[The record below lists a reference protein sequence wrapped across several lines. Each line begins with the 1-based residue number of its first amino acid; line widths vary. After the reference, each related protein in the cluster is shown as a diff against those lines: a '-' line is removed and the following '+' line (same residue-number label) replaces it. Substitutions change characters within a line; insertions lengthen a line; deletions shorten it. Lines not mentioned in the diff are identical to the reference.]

1 MSTIGIVNGT
11 PVGEALVARLG
22 TDGRKVVSGV
32 DASSLKRICAE
43 ARLVLVDASRSDLG
57 PLLRQLGE
65 HLDPNH
71 LVAHTVHGLGQEG
84 RVSQLIEAESA
95 VKRVGVL
102 AGPLLVSA
110 LRAGTPTAA
119 VIASHHP
126 EVTEEFAAALSTKNL
141 RVYRS
146 RDAEGVELCASLSEL
161 AVVAC
166 AMVDALSLGA
176 PARALLVTRVVR
188 ELGRLVALIGGDPGT
203 ANGLAGLGDL
213 LVRGADPTTP
223 PYQAGVALATG
234 GEPDAAT
241 FESLQRTAARLAVI
255 NAGRKVSAHVFHG
268 IAAALTER
276 VEPAVLIGQLM
287 SIRVLDE

>member
-1 MSTIGIVNGT
+1 MSVLGIVNGT

-32 DASSLKRICAE
+32 DAPSLKRMCAE
-43 ARLVLVDASRSDLG
+43 ARLILVDAHRAELL
-57 PLLRQLGE
+57 PLLRRLGE
-65 HLDPNH
+65 YLEPNH

-84 RVSQLIEAESA
+84 RVSLLIETESA
-95 VKRVGVL
+95 CRRVGVL

-126 EVTEEFAAALSTKNL
+126 EVTEEFASALSTKHL

-146 RDAEGVELCASLSEL
+146 RDAEGVELCASLTEL

-166 AMVDALSLGA
+166 AMVDALALGA
-176 PARALLVTRVVR
+176 PARALVITRAVR
-188 ELGRLVALIGGDPGT
+188 ELGRLVALLGGDPLT

-213 LVRGADPTTP
+213 LVRSVDPTTP
-223 PYQAGVALATG
+223 SYQVGVALAKG
-234 GEPDAAT
+234 GDIDPSTLD
-241 FESLQRTAARLAVI
+241 SMKRTAARLDQL
-255 NAGRKVSAHVFHG
+255 NPGKKVSAHVFHG
-268 IAAALTER
+268 VAAALTDG
-276 VEPAVLIGQLM
+276 VEPATLIEKLM

>member
-11 PVGEALVARLG
+11 PVGEALVARLS

-32 DASSLKRICAE
+32 DAPSLKRICAE
-43 ARLVLVDASRSDLG
+43 ARLVLVDAHRADLG

-65 HLDPNH
+65 YLEPNH

-84 RVSQLIEAESA
+84 RAARLIEAESA
-95 VKRVGVL
+95 VRRVGVL

-126 EVTEEFAAALSTKNL
+126 EVTEEFAVALSTRSL

-176 PARALLVTRVVR
+176 PARALLVTRAIR
-188 ELGRLVALIGGDPGT
+188 ELGRLVELIGGEPAT

-223 PYQAGVALATG
+223 PNQKGVALATG
-234 GEPDAAT
+234 GTLDPAT
-241 FESLQRTAARLAVI
+241 LASLERTAARLEI
-255 NAGRKVSAHVFHG
+255 LNSGKKVSAHVFHG

-276 VEPAVLIGQLM
+276 VDPAMLIGQLM